1 MSDILLNRL
10 VDWKTQSPGN
20 FAFWTLGFLFLGAM
34 HYFQLHPAGSSL
46 TLSFNVFAWIFLSFF
61 IGFGLYQL
69 VSESKWVHTDLTLG
83 LLVAVVL
90 LIIPA
95 FYPASIDPLNIGRL
109 YALLAGLLVFI
120 VLQQLDMNDRT
131 KDLLFFILLCAVW
144 IEALLGWS
152 QEYIVQSDNFMGHR
166 EGSPPFGV
174 FSQRNVM
181 ASFMATGLVLSGYL
195 LSKFQEYSSR
205 SFYQTVCLL
214 TPLVTVPLILM
225 LNSRTGWIGALVG
238 SLLMLFYLH
247 SKVGVRQTV
256 AWAMMIVL
264 GIFVGFLLLNF
275 GDGAGL
281 SAALSRVQSDPIRER
296 MYYQALLLI
305 LENPLF
311 GVGFGNFET
320 EFNSFAAAL
329 NAAGISGPNGEPN
342 LSHPHNEL
350 LFWTIEGGV
359 VSLLGLLLAAFL
371 VLRCVFR
378 LDGSTRFAML
388 GLLFPIVFHTQTEYP
403 FYHSMVHWVVF
414 IMIIYL
420 IDSLANEKKTR
431 QLKST
436 LLVGTAG
443 IVIPLFTTLF
453 MITTLQAGAI
463 LTKYETDRS
472 TPVETLLDIRN
483 PIVWR
488 DRIQLKIR
496 TDLMYQ
502 SLARNDFSQV
512 QPYIDLLS
520 GIVESKPRWQYF
532 QNLILAHDF
541 LGQSELASKRADEAN
556 YRFPDQS
563 FYRLP
568 DGSFTLIN
576 VDMDM
581 DLEQE

>member
-1 MSDILLNRL
+1 MHRLLKL
-10 VDWKTQSPGN
+10 KTQSPGDY
-20 FAFWTLGFLFLGAM
+20 AYWSLGFLFLVAM

-46 TLSFNVFAWIFLSFF
+46 TLSFNSSVWIVLSFT
-61 IGFGLYQL
+61 IGFGLYKI
-69 VSESKWVHTDLTLG
+69 VSESQWVYTNLTLG
-83 LLVAVVL
+83 LLVAVTLL
-90 LIIPA
+90 LIPT

-109 YALLAGLLVFI
+109 YGLLAGLLVFV
-120 VLQQLDMNDRT
+120 VLQQMALHDRR
-131 KDLLFFILLCAVW
+131 KELLLFLLLCAVW

-152 QEYIVQSDNFMGHR
+152 QEYIVGPGNFMGHR
-166 EGSPPFGV
+166 EGYPPFGV

-195 LSKFQEYSSR
+195 LSRFQEFSNR
-205 SFYQTVCLL
+205 RFYQSVCLL
-214 TPLVTVPLILM
+214 TPLLTVPLILM

-238 SLLMLFYLH
+238 SLLMLFYLQ
-247 SKVGVRQTV
+247 SKVGTRQTI
-256 AWAMMIVL
+256 AWMLMIVL
-264 GIFVGFLLLNF
+264 GIFTGFLLLNY

-296 MYYQALLLI
+296 MYYQALLLV
-305 LENPLF
+305 LENPLI
-311 GVGFGNFET
+311 GVGLGNFEV

-329 NAAGISGPNGEPN
+329 NAAGISAPNGEPN
-342 LSHPHNEL
+342 LNHPHNEL
-350 LFWTIEGGV
+350 LFWGVEGGIAP
-359 VSLLGLLLAAFL
+359 LLGMLLAAFL

-378 LDGSTRFAML
+378 LDNATRFAML

-403 FYHSMVHWVVF
+403 FYHSVVHWVVF
-414 IMIIYL
+414 ILIIYL

-436 LLVGTAG
+436 LLVGTAA

-453 MITTLQAGAI
+453 MVTTLQAGAI
-463 LTKYETDRS
+463 LTQYERDPS
-472 TPVETLLDIRN
+472 TSVETLLDIRN

-502 SLARNDFSQV
+502 GLARNDFSQV
-512 QPYIDLLS
+512 QPYIDLVS

-532 QNLILAHDF
+532 QNLIMAHDF
-541 LGQSELASKRADEAN
+541 IGQSELADARAIEAR
-556 YRFPDQS
+556 YRFPDQN
-563 FYRLP
+563 FYRLQ
-568 DGSFTLIN
+568 DGNFTLIS
-576 VDMDM
+576 VDVDM